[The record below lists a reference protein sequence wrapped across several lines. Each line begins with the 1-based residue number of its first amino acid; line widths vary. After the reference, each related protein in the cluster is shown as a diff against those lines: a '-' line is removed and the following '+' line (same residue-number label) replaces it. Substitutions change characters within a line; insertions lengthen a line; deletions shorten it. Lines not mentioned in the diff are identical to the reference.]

1 MGVGW
6 EKGKEEV
13 LGKSFFRFPDQIRG
27 RDVR

>member
-13 LGKSFFRFPDQIRG
+13 LGKSFFRSPDQIRG